1 MVQIITDTNFSEIIE
16 TDKPLLIDFWA
27 AWCGPCRI
35 LTPTVDEIAEEF
47 GDKIVVA
54 KCNVDDAEEV
64 SFRLGIRNIPTL
76 LFIKNGQVEYRSLGV
91 ISKAEIESKLNS
103 MLEAV

>member
-1 MVQIITDTNFSEIIE
+1 MVKIITDTNFSEIIE

-47 GDKIVVA
+47 GDKDVVA

-76 LFIKNGQVEYRSLGV
+76 LFIKNGQVVYRSLGV

>member
-1 MVQIITDTNFSEIIE
+1 MVQIITDTNFSEILE

-76 LFIKNGQVEYRSLGV
+76 LFIKNGQVVYRSLGV

>member
-47 GDKIVVA
+47 GDKVVVA

-76 LFIKNGQVEYRSLGV
+76 LFIKNGQVVYRSLGV

>member
-1 MVQIITDTNFSEIIE
+1 MVQIITDTNFSEILE

-47 GDKIVVA
+47 GDKVVVA

>member
-1 MVQIITDTNFSEIIE
+1 MVKIITDTNFSEIIG

-27 AWCGPCRI
+27 TWCGPCRI
-35 LTPTVDEIAEEF
+35 LTPTVDEVAEEL
-47 GDKIVVA
+47 GDKVVVA

-64 SFRLGIRNIPTL
+64 SFRMGIRNIPTL
-76 LFIKNGQVEYRSLGV
+76 LFIKDGQVVSRSLGV

-103 MLEAV
+103 MLGTV